1 MSVLQMTSFS
11 IKMHGC
17 FFCSQS
23 WHAVEQIIKR
33 TVISDAMAFMWSHCN
48 DNAAKR
54 DFSITNDNVSNER
67 VLMFSLLIA
76 RICCWTNNR
85 VAGIWNNMTLM
96 WVTVITM
103 LQNEISVLQIIS
115 SPIKVFGIKVFAD
128 FSCSE
133 TRHAVEEIVNRT
145 VIRDAMALIWSHCND
160 NAGTCDFCIT
170 SDYVSIEKVLMFALS
185 LARICRWTNN
195 RGAGDLTLHEANV
208 GSL

>member
-33 TVISDAMAFMWSHCN
+33 TEISDAMAFRWSHCN

-54 DFSITNDNVSNER
+54 DFGITSDNVSNER
-67 VLMFSLLIA
+67 MLMFSLLLA
-76 RICCWTNNR
+76 RICCWTNTQ
-85 VAGIWNNMTLM
+85 VAGETTWHSCG
-96 WVTVITM
+96 VTVITM
-103 LQNEISVLQIIS
+103 LQNEISVLQMIS
-115 SPIKVFGIKVFAD
+115 SPIKVFGIKVFGD

-133 TRHAVEEIVNRT
+133 THHAVKEIVNRT
-145 VIRDAMALIWSHCND
+145 VIWDAMALIWSHCND

-185 LARICRWTNN
+185 LARICRRTNN
-195 RGAGDLTLHEANV
+195 RVVGDLTLHEAHV